1 MRTGESFSGKG
12 GEKERK
18 GARERDRK
26 KEKKRERER
35 ASARER
41 DSMCVY
47 VCVCVCV
54 CVRERER
61 EREREV
67 LNCTDGHPLLSVHL
81 SFARVGTV
89 AYALARRNVK
99 VSFYIIWHMRTHI
112 PVPLNTTLKRT
123 SRTFASLIW
132 D

>member
-54 CVRERER
+54 RER

>member
-54 CVRERER
+54 SER

>member
-54 CVRERER
+54 CER